1 MPHVLV
7 SIRELPNPKLEL
19 YDLDDAFSSEKAR
32 LAQVTNKCTDDDLVL
47 LSMVKF
53 GGFFTNY
60 FIWEIPGVLH
70 QRVC

>member
-1 MPHVLV
+1 MCLCLLH
-7 SIRELPNPKLEL
+7 RELPNPKLEL

-47 LSMVKF
+47 FSMVKF
-53 GGFFTNY
+53 GGLFTNY